1 MNIHLGHHLADLL
14 YKSIREELSATEA
27 EELEQWRTALP
38 EHESFYR
45 RVQQEEYIDR
55 ELSLFIRG
63 ENRNAL
69 LWESIRQRN
78 ALNQRKKLRR
88 MVGWSS
94 VAALLCL
101 LLGSLYFFRPV
112 DFEKPVVV
120 AVTVTPGTY
129 KAVLYTGNGRK
140 FELSD
145 SVSQGIGDGVWTN
158 ANRLEYQ
165 VGELKGKAEYHTLM
179 IPRGGEY
186 SLILSDGTKVFLN
199 SESELSYPVAFEG
212 DKREVRLKGEAFFE
226 VSPDVR
232 KPFVVKVENMQV
244 KVLGTSFNVN
254 AYDPAYIEA
263 ALVSGKIAV
272 EVDGEK
278 GEWQMKPSELLRFNR
293 GNKTVTIEETD
304 LWPYIAW
311 KEGQF
316 LFRNQSV
323 EKIMDILSRWYD
335 IEVEYRNE
343 SIKDLHFTGDIR
355 RHADIAVILNALT
368 ASVNVKYNL
377 ENRKLTLYCN

>member
-1 MNIHLGHHLADLL
+1 MNIHLEHHLAGLL
-14 YKSIREELSATEA
+14 YKSIRKELSATEA
-27 EELEQWRTALP
+27 EELEQWRKASP

-45 RVQQEEYIDR
+45 RVQEEEYIDR

-69 LWESIRQRN
+69 LWENIRQRN

-112 DFEKPVVV
+112 DAEKPVVV
-120 AVTVTPGTY
+120 SATVIPGTY
-129 KAVLYTGNGRK
+129 KAILYTGNGRK

-145 SVSQGIGDGVWTN
+145 SVSQGIGDGVRSN
-158 ANRLEYQ
+158 ANQLEYQ
-165 VGELKGKAEYHTLM
+165 VGEQAGKVEYHRLM

-199 SESELSYPVAFEG
+199 SESELSYPVVFEG
-212 DKREVRLKGEAFFE
+212 NKREVSLKGEAFFE

-232 KPFVVKVENMQV
+232 KPFVVRVEDMQV

-272 EVDGEK
+272 GVDGKK
-278 GEWQMKPSELLRFNR
+278 GEWQMKPSELLRFDR
-293 GNKTVTIEETD
+293 ENKTVTIEETD
-304 LWPYIAW
+304 LWPYVAW

-343 SIKDLHFTGDIR
+343 SIKNLHFTGDIR

-368 ASVNVKYNL
+368 ASVNVKYRL